1 MLSKSK
7 IRFFFEHTQFNLQRR
22 TLLKKFIEKIIKKE
36 SKRLVFINYVFC
48 TDKKIL
54 EINRRFL
61 NHDFYTDILTFDL
74 SEKGENIQAE
84 IYISIERVRDNSK
97 YLQTSFNSELLRV
110 VFHGVLHLCDYRD
123 KKVEERRIMRY
134 KEEYYLDTYL
144 KK

>member
-7 IRFFFEHTQFNLQRR
+7 IRFFFEHAQFNLQRR
-22 TLLKKFIEKIIKKE
+22 TLLKKFIEKIINKE

-74 SEKGENIQAE
+74 SEKGGNIQAE
-84 IYISIERVRDNSK
+84 IYISIDRVKDNSK
-97 YLQTSFNSELLRV
+97 ILQTSFNSELLRV